1 MPSENSQEPSKSAEK
16 LLQILIENLD
26 SETTDKLFKKL
37 TGRSVA
43 DDKGE
48 HFTNSISKSKKETGR
63 RQSEEDEQLEIIFE
77 SKENSKESVSMDDN
91 TQGAK
96 GRRKNY
102 RDVSQEKLSEEN
114 VEKDE
119 ESEKISES
127 RENSKESVSL
137 DDDTQGSRRQGEN
150 YRDVS
155 EENVEEDEKFH
166 NIPESRENSK
176 ESVSLDDNTQ
186 DSRRQR
192 ENYRDV
198 SGEKLSE
205 ENVDE
210 DKVDEEFEKVSE
222 SRENSNQ
229 SISLDDDTQGSGR
242 QRGNYG
248 DVSKEKLSEENLDEG
263 KENEEFENIS
273 VGRKNSKENVS
284 LDDDTQNSRRQGE
297 NYQDV
302 SEEEIQTEREDVSET
317 LIPEENA
324 TNANI
329 SEGDSEEEATHI
341 RIRRNANTRSKE
353 EYLKSVPSILMRKIS
368 KASQKTELDNYLHV
382 KQSPGKIS
390 GENPSKL
397 RIEKAKERFNV
408 VPDKKFYGKAVA
420 NIKKQIYLTKRSNND
435 EFKKYRYFPKNL
447 KITSTLPSRSYNSFT
462 KKNSVDPYK
471 KLFEDYQNESDF
483 IEKGSE
489 LRKNK
494 KRSVDASYKDGNVSN
509 EQELGN
515 EKKNER
521 NKKSNKEVDL
531 KEESLSNKREV
542 LMVLPWVKRSSR
554 PRRETI
560 DQEKIGKNNK
570 ADKVRLHPLSL

>member
-1 MPSENSQEPSKSAEK
+1 MPRENSREPSRSAEK

-48 HFTNSISKSKKETGR
+48 RFTNSISKSKKETGR
-63 RQSEEDEQLEIIFE
+63 RQSEEDGELEVIFE
-77 SKENSKESVSMDDN
+77 SQENSKESVSLDDD
-91 TQGAK
+91 TRGTK
-96 GRRKNY
+96 RRRKNY
-102 RDVSQEKLSEEN
+102 RDISEEKLSEES
-114 VEKDE
+114 VEEDE

-127 RENSKESVSL
+127 RENSKESASL
-137 DDDTQGSRRQGEN
+137 DDDTRDNKRQREN

-155 EENVEEDEKFH
+155 EENVEEDEKFD
-166 NIPESRENSK
+166 NISESRENSK
-176 ESVSLDDNTQ
+176 ESV
-186 DSRRQR
+186 
-192 ENYRDV
+192 E
-198 SGEKLSE
+198 EKLQE

-210 DKVDEEFEKVSE
+210 DKVDEEFEKVSQ

-229 SISLDDDTQGSGR
+229 RISLDDDTQGSRR
-242 QRGNYG
+242 QRGNYR

-273 VGRKNSKENVS
+273 VSRKNSKENVS
-284 LDDDTQNSRRQGE
+284 LDDDTQNSRRQRE
-297 NYQDV
+297 NYGDV
-302 SEEEIQTEREDVSET
+302 SEEEIQTERADVSET
-317 LIPEENA
+317 LIPEENT

-397 RIEKAKERFNV
+397 GIEKAKERLRV
-408 VPDKKFYGKAVA
+408 VPDKKFYGKTVA
-420 NIKKQIYLTKRSNND
+420 NIKKQIYLTKISNND
-435 EFKKYRYFPKNL
+435 EFTKYQYLPKNL
-447 KITSTLPSRSYNSFT
+447 KITSTLPSRSCNSFT
-462 KKNSVDPYK
+462 KKNSVDPYG

-483 IEKGSE
+483 MEKGSE
-489 LRKNK
+489 LRKSE
-494 KRSVDASYKDGNVSN
+494 KRSNDASYKDENVSN
-509 EQELGN
+509 VQELGN

>member
-1 MPSENSQEPSKSAEK
+1 MQLYSPSTSRINSREKIAPKNKYKVSWDPISSSEPYRIRETTDKREGRVPSENSQEPSKSAEK

-63 RQSEEDEQLEIIFE
+63 RQSEEDEELEAIFE
-77 SKENSKESVSMDDN
+77 SMENPKESVSMEDD
-91 TQGAK
+91 TQGTK
-96 GRRKNY
+96 RRGKNY
-102 RDVSQEKLSEEN
+102 RGVSEEKLSEEG
-114 VEKDE
+114 VEEDE
-119 ESEKISES
+119 ESEKISDS

-137 DDDTQGSRRQGEN
+137 DDDTQGSR
-150 YRDVS
+150 
-155 EENVEEDEKFH
+155 
-166 NIPESRENSK
+166 I
-176 ESVSLDDNTQ
+176 
-186 DSRRQR
+186 QR
-192 ENYRDV
+192 ENYR
-198 SGEKLSE
+198 
-205 ENVDE
+205 
-210 DKVDEEFEKVSE
+210 
-222 SRENSNQ
+222 
-229 SISLDDDTQGSGR
+229 
-242 QRGNYG
+242 

-273 VGRKNSKENVS
+273 VSRKNSKENVSLDEDTQNSRGQRENYRHVLEENVEEDEKFDNISENRENSKESVS
-284 LDDDTQNSRRQGE
+284 LDDDTQNSRRQRE
-297 NYQDV
+297 NYGDV
-302 SEEEIQTEREDVSET
+302 SEDEIQTERADVSET

-341 RIRRNANTRSKE
+341 RIRRNANTRSNE
-353 EYLKSVPSILMRKIS
+353 EYLKSMPSILMRKIS

-435 EFKKYRYFPKNL
+435 EFKKYQYFPKNL
-447 KITSTLPSRSYNSFT
+447 KITSTLPSRSCNSFT
-462 KKNSVDPYK
+462 KKNSVDPYR
-471 KLFEDYQNESDF
+471 KLFENQQNESDF
-483 IEKGSE
+483 AEKGSK
-489 LRKNK
+489 LRKSK
-494 KRSVDASYKDGNVSN
+494 KRSDDASYKDENVSN
-509 EQELGN
+509 VQELGN

-521 NKKSNKEVDL
+521 NKKSNKEMDL

>member
-1 MPSENSQEPSKSAEK
+1 MQLYSPSTSRINSREKIAPKNKYKVSWDPISSSEPYRIRETTDKREGRVPSENSQEPSKSAEK

-63 RQSEEDEQLEIIFE
+63 RQSEEDEELEAIFE
-77 SKENSKESVSMDDN
+77 SMENPKESVSMEDD
-91 TQGAK
+91 TQGTK
-96 GRRKNY
+96 RRGKNY
-102 RDVSQEKLSEEN
+102 RGVSEEKLSEEG
-114 VEKDE
+114 VEEDE
-119 ESEKISES
+119 ESEKISDS

-137 DDDTQGSRRQGEN
+137 DDDTQGSR
-150 YRDVS
+150 
-155 EENVEEDEKFH
+155 
-166 NIPESRENSK
+166 I
-176 ESVSLDDNTQ
+176 
-186 DSRRQR
+186 QR
-192 ENYRDV
+192 ENYR
-198 SGEKLSE
+198 
-205 ENVDE
+205 
-210 DKVDEEFEKVSE
+210 
-222 SRENSNQ
+222 
-229 SISLDDDTQGSGR
+229 
-242 QRGNYG
+242 

-273 VGRKNSKENVS
+273 VSRKNSKENVSLDEDTQNSRRQRENYRDVLEEDEKFDNISENRENSKESVS
-284 LDDDTQNSRRQGE
+284 LDDDTQNSRRQRE
-297 NYQDV
+297 NYGDV
-302 SEEEIQTEREDVSET
+302 SEDEIQTERADVSET

-341 RIRRNANTRSKE
+341 RIRRNANTRSNE
-353 EYLKSVPSILMRKIS
+353 EYLKSMPSILMRKIS

-397 RIEKAKERFNV
+397 RIEKVKERFNV

-435 EFKKYRYFPKNL
+435 EFKKYQYFPKNL
-447 KITSTLPSRSYNSFT
+447 KITSTLPSRSCNSFT
-462 KKNSVDPYK
+462 KKNSVDPYR
-471 KLFEDYQNESDF
+471 KLFENQQNESDF
-483 IEKGSE
+483 AEKGSK
-489 LRKNK
+489 LRKSK
-494 KRSVDASYKDGNVSN
+494 KRSDDASYKDENVSN
-509 EQELGN
+509 VQELGN

-521 NKKSNKEVDL
+521 NKKSNKEMDL

>member
-1 MPSENSQEPSKSAEK
+1 MQLYSPSTSRINSREKIAPKNKYKVSWDPISSSEPYRIRETTDKREGRVPSENSQEPSKSAEK

-63 RQSEEDEQLEIIFE
+63 RQSEEDEELGAIFE
-77 SKENSKESVSMDDN
+77 SMENPKESVSMEDD
-91 TQGAK
+91 TQGTK
-96 GRRKNY
+96 RRGKNY
-102 RDVSQEKLSEEN
+102 RGVSEEKLSEEG
-114 VEKDE
+114 VEEDE
-119 ESEKISES
+119 ESEKISDS

-137 DDDTQGSRRQGEN
+137 DDDTQGSR
-150 YRDVS
+150 
-155 EENVEEDEKFH
+155 
-166 NIPESRENSK
+166 I
-176 ESVSLDDNTQ
+176 
-186 DSRRQR
+186 QR
-192 ENYRDV
+192 ENYR
-198 SGEKLSE
+198 
-205 ENVDE
+205 
-210 DKVDEEFEKVSE
+210 
-222 SRENSNQ
+222 
-229 SISLDDDTQGSGR
+229 
-242 QRGNYG
+242 

-273 VGRKNSKENVS
+273 VSRKNSKENVSLDEDTQNSRGQRENYRDVLEEDEKFDNISENRENSKESVS
-284 LDDDTQNSRRQGE
+284 LDDDTQNSRRQRE
-297 NYQDV
+297 NYGDV
-302 SEEEIQTEREDVSET
+302 SEDEIQTERADVSET

-341 RIRRNANTRSKE
+341 RIRRNANTRSNE
-353 EYLKSVPSILMRKIS
+353 EYLKSMPSILMRKIS

-435 EFKKYRYFPKNL
+435 EFKKYQYFPKNL
-447 KITSTLPSRSYNSFT
+447 KITSTLPSRSCNSFT
-462 KKNSVDPYK
+462 KKNSVDPYR
-471 KLFEDYQNESDF
+471 KLFENQQNESDF
-483 IEKGSE
+483 AEKGSK
-489 LRKNK
+489 LRKSK
-494 KRSVDASYKDGNVSN
+494 KRSDDASYKDENVSN
-509 EQELGN
+509 VQELGN

-521 NKKSNKEVDL
+521 NKKSNKEMDL